1 MIPTRKW
8 KEGIMPRAKALKPLL
23 SMAIP
28 FFLLTVLVRC
38 AGMEWAPRQGAAF
51 VHSELPA
58 AERAIEAARQAG
70 KDRECPEEFKAAEKM
85 MKDAYSVYMSC
96 RTKEGIAMAVEA
108 TNRANALCP
117 KKVVEAPPAPA
128 PAPAPVKPAPPAP
141 TVSLSA
147 APSSITQGQCA
158 TLTWS
163 STNATRVSIDP
174 GVGSADPNGS
184 RKVCPDRTTQYT
196 IAAIGEGESR
206 GTASTTV
213 TVKER
218 VVDRLTIHVNFDF
231 NKSAVRGAD
240 EAELK
245 KAIDFV
251 QKYPGYKISIDGYT
265 DSIGSEKYNL
275 ALSDRRAAAVKD
287 YLLKHGAADGARMT
301 TVGHGEADPIADNET
316 EEGRFQNRRVEI
328 LILSE

>member
-1 MIPTRKW
+1 
-8 KEGIMPRAKALKPLL
+8 MPKARALKQLL
-23 SMAIP
+23 TMAIP
-28 FFLLTVLVRC
+28 FLLLTVLVRC
-38 AGMEWAPRQGAAF
+38 AGMEWAPRPGAAF

-58 AERAIEAARQAG
+58 AERAIEAARRAG
-70 KDRECPEEFKAAEKM
+70 KDKECPEEFKAAEKM

-147 APSSITQGQCA
+147 APSSIRQGQCA

-196 IAAIGEGESR
+196 IAAIGEGDSR

-213 TVKER
+213 TVEK
-218 VVDRLTIHVNFDF
+218 VVDRLTVHVNFDF
-231 NKSAVRGAD
+231 NKAAVRSAD
-240 EAELK
+240 EAELQ

-251 QKYPGYKISIDGYT
+251 RKYPTHKISIDGYT

-275 ALSDRRAAAVKD
+275 GLSERRAAAVKE
-287 YLLKHGAADGARMT
+287 YLLKHGTEGSRMT

-316 EEGRFQNRRVEI
+316 EKGRFQNRRVEI

>member
-1 MIPTRKW
+1 
-8 KEGIMPRAKALKPLL
+8 MPRARTLKKLL

-28 FFLLTVLVRC
+28 FLLLFVLVRC
-38 AGMEWAPRQGAAF
+38 AGMEWAPRPGAAL

-58 AERAIEAARQAG
+58 AERAIEAARRAG
-70 KDRECPEEFKAAEKM
+70 KDKECPEEFKAAEKM
-85 MKDAYSVYMSC
+85 MKDAWNIYMSC
-96 RTKEGIAMAVEA
+96 RTREGIAMAVEA

-117 KKVVEAPPAPA
+117 KKAVEAKPAPTPA

-147 APSSITQGQCA
+147 APSSIRQGQCA

-196 IAAIGEGESR
+196 IAAIGEGDSR

-213 TVKER
+213 TVEK
-218 VVDRLTIHVNFDF
+218 VVDRLTLHVNFDF

-251 QKYPGYKISIDGYT
+251 RKYPSYKVSIDGYT

-275 ALSDRRAAAVKD
+275 ALSDRRAASVKD

-316 EEGRFQNRRVEI
+316 EKGRFQNRRVEI